1 MRIICPN
8 CDAQYEVDAQVIPES
23 GRDLQCSSCGHT
35 WFQYP
40 ASAILPEAAPADDI
54 VAQDF
59 IADDV
64 MPDDAVADDA
74 VADDAT
80 PENVMADGIAP
91 DDTLDD
97 AASALPDDPFLE
109 FPDDIPEP
117 ADDIAPAPQP
127 EVIAAPAARRAI
139 DEDVLNILRQEA
151 AHEEAARRKDAARE
165 SLPEPA
171 PETESAPDPDP
182 AVEEETTRPR
192 RVRRA
197 DGAPAARPAEPI
209 TPELAEGLA
218 AAAPVATRRELL
230 PDIEE
235 INSTLRATDPP
246 ATTTPVNEAPRK
258 QLGFGFGFGVVV
270 LVFLVAMLVYLTAPA
285 LALSAPVLEPALQV
299 YVGAINALRDWLDA
313 SMQRTATRLSEL
325 LAQFDA
331 PQG

>member
-40 ASAILPEAAPADDI
+40 ASAIMPESAPADDI
-54 VAQDF
+54 VAQDY
-59 IADDV
+59 IAEDVVADDAGADDV
-64 MPDDAVADDA
+64 MADD
-74 VADDAT
+74 VAPQMVED
-80 PENVMADGIAP
+80 IAP
-91 DDTLDD
+91 DDSLDD
-97 AASALPDDPFLE
+97 TPPAPAGDPFME
-109 FPDDIPEP
+109 FPGDIPEP
-117 ADDIAPAPQP
+117 VDMVAAPPQP
-127 EVIAAPAARRAI
+127 EVAAASTRRRI

-151 AHEEAARRKDAARE
+151 AHEEAARRQDAARE
-165 SLPEPA
+165 NVPEPA
-171 PETESAPDPDP
+171 PDAEPIPDAEPAPEGD
-182 AVEEETTRPR
+182 AARPR
-192 RVRRA
+192 RVRRTE
-197 DGAPAARPAEPI
+197 GAAAARPPDSI
-209 TPELAEGLA
+209 SPELAEGLA

-270 LVFLVAMLVYLTAPA
+270 LLFLVAMLVYLTAPA
-285 LALSAPVLEPALQV
+285 IALSAPALEPALQA
-299 YVGAINALRDWLDA
+299 YVGAINALRDWLDV